1 MRALFRQIVEL
12 MEGEG
17 IGMSNAGAD
26 AEKMSFIDKFT
37 IFAQKLGAQIHLR
50 SLRDAFATTI
60 PIFILAGIAVLI
72 NNVVLLPTGMLSHII
87 SPQVLT
93 TWQGWGNTVTN
104 ATLNLSSPLIAVA
117 IAYHLSTNK
126 RFDNPIA
133 AVIGVFA
140 STMAMLPLT
149 THIMPLG
156 STKAIAATGV
166 IAYTQIGT
174 QSMFTGI
181 IVGLVGTELFMALSR
196 SKKLQ
201 INLGDN
207 IPPAVSKSFNMMI
220 PTMLLI
226 AIFAM
231 VSFLIQVLLHTDFVS
246 LVAMIIQEPL
256 RRVNTSLPGY
266 LLIMSCANLLFTFGI
281 HQAVLSG
288 SLLDPLLLINMNL
301 NTAAYA
307 AHHTIPTIINTSFHN
322 TFGLIGGSGA
332 TISLLIA
339 VFVFGRSKVNKDL
352 GKLAIVPGLFNI
364 NEPVIFGLPIVF
376 NIPMIIPFIF
386 APVMGTTI
394 AYFATVLH
402 LISPCVIYLPW
413 TTPPLIAPFLA
424 TAGDWRAV
432 VLQVVIIVLQVML
445 YLPFLKISERIQQN
459 EMKTIAEE
467 HSVEKV

>member
-1 MRALFRQIVEL
+1 M
-12 MEGEG
+12 G
-17 IGMSNAGAD
+17 NAGAK

-37 IFAQKLGAQIHLR
+37 IFAQKLGAQVHLR
-50 SLRDAFATTI
+50 SLRDAFATAI

-72 NNVVLLPTGMLSHII
+72 NNVVLLPTGFLSHII
-87 SPQVLT
+87 SPEVLT

-104 ATLNLSSPLIAVA
+104 ATLSLSSPLIAVA
-117 IAYHLSTNK
+117 IAYHLSMNK

-140 STMAMLPLT
+140 CTMAMLPLT
-149 THIMPLG
+149 AHVTPLG
-156 STKAIAATGV
+156 ATKAIAVSGA
-166 IAYTQIGT
+166 IAYAQIGT
-174 QSMFTGI
+174 QAMFTGI

-196 SKKLQ
+196 SKKLR

-226 AIFAM
+226 SIFAFG
-231 VSFLIQVLLHTDFVS
+231 SFLIQAFLHTDFVS

-266 LLIMSCANLLFTFGI
+266 LLILSCANLLFTFGI

-322 TFGLIGGSGA
+322 TFGLIGGSGC
-332 TISLLIA
+332 TLSLLIA
-339 VFVFGRSKVNKDL
+339 VFVFGRSQVNKDV
-352 GKLAIVPGLFNI
+352 GKLAIAPGLFNI

-376 NIPMIIPFIF
+376 NIPMIIPFIL

-394 AYFATVLH
+394 AYFATALH
-402 LISPCVIYLPW
+402 LISPCVIFLPW

-432 VLQVVIIVLQVML
+432 VLQVIVIALQVML
-445 YLPFLKISERIQQN
+445 YLPFLKISERIQRN
-459 EMKTIAEE
+459 EMEMIEKEKTAEA
-467 HSVEKV
+467 HSAENA